1 MDYDPQTIQPEAQ
14 LEELAGPELEAQPLD
29 RPKNRSK
36 LVISGALVAAAVG
49 AVAFA
54 FGAVAG
60 TPAGNAANA
69 NGIPLVSTPSASSGT
84 VKGVPGWAGGLGG
97 MWMGPGGRMG
107 RGFGVMG
114 QITIT
119 AIRGTQLSLKTADG
133 WTRTIDASGAT
144 VTSGGQTVALSTLK
158 VGDQIVFSESRQSD
172 GTFKI
177 TAIQVVLPEA
187 GGTVTAVGSDS
198 VTVKQ
203 ADGTSKTITLTGSTT
218 YRLAGQAS
226 TKSAISVG
234 LVIEAQGTVS
244 GSTFTASTVEIQPS
258 VVFGTVTAKTS
269 STITVKQQDGSTA
282 TIKVTSSTT
291 YRVKGV
297 ASASIANVAVG
308 DTVVAQ
314 GTHNS
319 DGSLTATVVASGAVM
334 ERGGGPGMMHGFPGF
349 PGLPGTSSSSGTPN
363 VSIPGA

>member
-1 MDYDPQTIQPEAQ
+1 MDNDPQTIQPEVQ
-14 LEELAGPELEAQPLD
+14 LEELAGPELEAQPLN
-29 RPKNRSK
+29 RPKGRSK
-36 LVISGALVAAAVG
+36 LVIAGALVAAAVG

-60 TPAGNAANA
+60 TPAGNAANV
-69 NGIPLVSTPSASSGT
+69 NGIPLVSTPSASPGAL
-84 VKGVPGWAGGLGG
+84 KGGPGWAGAFGG
-97 MWMGPGGRMG
+97 EWMGPGGHMG
-107 RGFGVMG
+107 RGFGAFMG

-119 AIRGTQLSLKTADG
+119 AINGTQLSLKTADG

-144 VTSGGQTVALSTLK
+144 ITSGGQTVALSTLK
-158 VGDQIVFSESRQSD
+158 VGDQIVFSESRQTD

-177 TAIQVVLPEA
+177 TAIQVVLPEV

-203 ADGTSKTITLTGSTT
+203 ADGTSKTITLTSSTT

-226 TKSAISVG
+226 SKSAISVG

-258 VVFGTVTAKTS
+258 IVFGTVTAKTS

-291 YRVKGV
+291 YRIRGV
-297 ASASIANVAVG
+297 SSATLANVAVG
-308 DTVVAQ
+308 DVVVAQ

-319 DGSLTATVVASGAVM
+319 DGSLTASVVSSGAGM
-334 ERGGGPGMMHGFPGF
+334 EHGVGPGMMRGLPGF
-349 PGLPGTSSSSGTPN
+349 PGSSSSSGTPN